1 MFDFIHM
8 FEYTARVTTMGILN
22 DIHGMNPR
30 WSDNRAGL
38 IKMKSDTT
46 MTYFRSSYISDT
58 ACALALS
65 SWPNPLDKNCK
76 S

>member
-1 MFDFIHM
+1 M

-38 IKMKSDTT
+38 IKFHLTL
-46 MTYFRSSYISDT
+46 YFNVLNIK
-58 ACALALS
+58 L
-65 SWPNPLDKNCK
+65 
-76 S
+76 